1 MRNFFILLL
10 FVVSFSVASVAVV
23 AMVYQSFQDVFDG
36 ANFTGFAISFV
47 LSGGLFLLL
56 RDDVVY

>member
-1 MRNFFILLL
+1 MRHFFILLL

-36 ANFTGFAISFV
+36 AHFTGFAISFV
-47 LSGGLFLLL
+47 LSAGLFLLL